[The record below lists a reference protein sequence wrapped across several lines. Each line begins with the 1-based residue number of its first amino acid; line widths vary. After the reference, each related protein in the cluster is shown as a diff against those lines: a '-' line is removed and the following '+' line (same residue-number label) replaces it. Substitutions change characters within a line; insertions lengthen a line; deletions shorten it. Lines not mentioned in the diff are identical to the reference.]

1 LAQAQWEE
9 NNALI
14 SKLTVLHEIA
24 NDASAAALLAEEA
37 ADDALEAATDDWSD
51 AVDAY
56 AGVAAAGEVAGS
68 TGLVEL
74 QTDA

>member
-24 NDASAAALLAEEA
+24 NVASSAALLAEEA
-37 ADDALEAATDDWSD
+37 ADDALEEATDDW
-51 AVDAY
+51 
-56 AGVAAAGEVAGS
+56 
-68 TGLVEL
+68 
-74 QTDA
+74 

>member
-1 LAQAQWEE
+1 MAQAQWEE

-24 NDASAAALLAEEA
+24 NAASSAAFSAEEA
-37 ADDALEAATDDWSD
+37 AEDALEEAESSYEDALDDYNGVEAT
-51 AVDAY
+51 
-56 AGVAAAGEVAGS
+56 GEVAGS

-74 QTDA
+74 QTAA